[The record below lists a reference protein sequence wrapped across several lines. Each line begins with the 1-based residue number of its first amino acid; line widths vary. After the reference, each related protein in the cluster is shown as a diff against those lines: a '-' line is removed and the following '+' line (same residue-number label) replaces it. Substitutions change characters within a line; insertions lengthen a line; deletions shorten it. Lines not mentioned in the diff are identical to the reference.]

1 MIITEFNI
9 KNVRSFKE
17 TTCIKLDPQ
26 FNILI
31 GPNGS
36 GKSNLLDIIHI
47 TIRHFFFSSYQIN
60 YNKNGEFTTKYIYSQ
75 NNIFGNIHQVL
86 DKFMGCGED
95 SEISLTFRVTA
106 DDIQN
111 MIQIQNHKSDLLDI
125 LQKFSSVDNNIET
138 IIKAMPIAAFTEGE
152 EHTYTIKN
160 NALNFNIKHQESS
173 QKDQY
178 LLFYMHALEGLILLT
193 QNTHIHFSPALL
205 FISSFRSVNN
215 FDLMANLSERAYNA
229 ELPKVTNITSKS
241 SSSLITL
248 ASIYF
253 AEKLRDFESRPE
265 GYVKL
270 WKNDEQVNLISKYLK
285 QLGYEWSLKL
295 VDKNK
300 NQYQIELI
308 SKQNGNRTLLAQSS
322 SGEIEMINF
331 ILGLTTLNIRQGL
344 LIIDEPEL
352 HLHPKWSSMLLNLLL
367 ELSHINQTQFIIS
380 THSPTFITNESYHY
394 ITRVYKDKIG
404 VSRCHTIN
412 EHFNTSIKDML
423 HIINSTNNEK
433 IFFADKVIMVE
444 GITDRLVFQR
454 ILREITDNQPQNKV
468 IEIIEVKGKHNVDK
482 YRQFMNN
489 LMIPSYFITD
499 LDYVNEN
506 GTSQLKQLF
515 TVHTKRVVKDVLKN
529 PESMD
534 HKKLVEY
541 MNQAI
546 ASGNL
551 TELQELW
558 EYIKSFRTKLKSKLS
573 PEEQTILKNFI
584 NNQQQN
590 KTFILQKGD
599 IEDYFPAELHR
610 KDLDNVLKLLDDI
623 EFKSWKKSEEY
634 KELCDIMR
642 KIEKDDLSN

>member
-17 TTCIKLDPQ
+17 TTRIKLDPL

-47 TIRHFFFSSYQIN
+47 TIRHFFFLPYQIN
-60 YNKNGEFTTKYIYSQ
+60 YNRNEEFTTKQIYSQ
-75 NNIFGNIHQVL
+75 KNIFGNIHQVL

-111 MIQIQNHKSDLLDI
+111 MIQIQSHKSDLLDM
-125 LQKFSSVDNNIET
+125 QQEFSLVDNNIKT

-152 EHTYTIKN
+152 EYTYVIKN
-160 NALNFNIKHQESS
+160 NSLNFNIKYQESS
-173 QKDQY
+173 PKDQY
-178 LLFYMHALEGLILLT
+178 LLFYMHALEGLTLLT

-215 FDLMANLSERAYNA
+215 FALMANLSERAYNA

-248 ASIYF
+248 ASTYF
-253 AEKLRDFESRPE
+253 AEKLRDFESHPE

-300 NQYQIELI
+300 NLYQIELI

-352 HLHPKWSSMLLNLLL
+352 HLHPKWSNMLLNLLL

-412 EHFNTSIKDML
+412 GHFNTSIKDML

-454 ILREITDNQPQNKV
+454 ILKEITDGQPQNRV

-506 GTSQLKQLF
+506 GTPKLKQLF

-534 HKKLVEY
+534 HKVLVEY

-546 ASGNL
+546 TSGNL

-634 KELCDIMR
+634 KELYDI
-642 KIEKDDLSN
+642 ITVH